1 MAEAMDQARPHA
13 GKPSAPSTP
22 QAALASPQAGAPR
35 GEAERGSSKPTERSP
50 AEAAASSFEAWI
62 LGSMTSG
69 IVGIDTE
76 AAVVTFN
83 AGAQRILG
91 CPEGELAQAIGRDCR
106 DVLAAEP
113 GVARLLI
120 ETLER
125 HSPLSRAE
133 LVLEG
138 GRDRLG
144 STIGF
149 TLSPVS
155 DEQGRLRGA
164 AMIFRDLTPIE
175 RSDEQERLRERL
187 AGLGQM
193 AAGLA
198 HEIRNPLAGMQ
209 VLAGLLRR
217 RLADRPD
224 DQALVAELTGG
235 LRALADTVT
244 ASLDFVRPL
253 APEHGPVDAGRLL
266 EDALALA
273 RRRVPFTGTV
283 VRDGDASLP
292 VLSAD
297 EDQLRTMLTNLIVN
311 AFESMATGEGADD
324 PCLTLGLRVRGG
336 ECAVTDAGVAEPE
349 LEITVADNGP
359 GVSPELREKVFY
371 PFFTTK
377 QSGSGVG
384 LATAQKIVASHGGS
398 LELES
403 PRGGGCTFR
412 VRLPVEPG
420 GAR

>member
-1 MAEAMDQARPHA
+1 MAEAIEQLPPEQGAPQA
-13 GKPSAPSTP
+13 GKP
-22 QAALASPQAGAPR
+22 GAQR
-35 GEAERGSSKPTERSP
+35 GEAERSPHEPAGAQRAEGERSHQG
-50 AEAAASSFEAWI
+50 FEAWI

-83 AGAQRILG
+83 EAAQHILG
-91 CPEGELAQAIGRDCR
+91 CPAGELAGAIGRDCR
-106 DVLAAEP
+106 DVLATEP
-113 GVARLLI
+113 GVARLLV

-125 HSPLSRAE
+125 HSSLSRAE

-138 GRDRLG
+138 GRNRLG

-149 TLSPVS
+149 TLSPVR
-155 DEQGRLRGA
+155 DPQGRLRGA

-198 HEIRNPLAGMQ
+198 HEIRNPLAGMA
-209 VLAGLLRR
+209 VLAGLLKR
-217 RLADRPD
+217 RLADRPEAL
-224 DQALVAELTGG
+224 ALVAELTGE
-235 LRALADTVT
+235 LRGLADTVT
-244 ASLDFVRPL
+244 ASLDFVRPMT
-253 APEHGPVDAGRLL
+253 PERAPVDAARLL

-273 RRRVPFTGTV
+273 RKRVPFAGAV
-283 VRDGDASLP
+283 VCDGDAWLP
-292 VLSAD
+292 PLSAD
-297 EDQLRTMLTNLIVN
+297 EEQLRTLLTNLILN
-311 AFESMATGEGADD
+311 ALESMATGEGAAD
-324 PCLTLGLRVRGG
+324 PRLVLGLHVRQT
-336 ECAVTDAGVAEPE
+336 ESAVADAGVPASEFV
-349 LEITVADNGP
+349 ITITDNGP
-359 GVSPELREKVFY
+359 GVAAELREKVFY

-403 PRGGGCTFR
+403 GRGEGCTFR
-412 VRLPVEPG
+412 IRLPVESDAERCEG
-420 GAR
+420 ER

>member
-1 MAEAMDQARPHA
+1 MAEAIEQP
-13 GKPSAPSTP
+13 P
-22 QAALASPQAGAPR
+22 PQAGAQR
-35 GEAERGSSKPTERSP
+35 GGAERSP
-50 AEAAASSFEAWI
+50 EGFEAWI

-83 AGAQRILG
+83 EGAQRILG
-91 CPEGELAQAIGRDCR
+91 CPTGELAGAIGRDCR

-125 HSPLSRAE
+125 HSSLSRAE

-138 GRDRLG
+138 GRNRLG

-149 TLSPVS
+149 TLSPVR
-155 DEQGRLRGA
+155 DAQGRLRGA

-198 HEIRNPLAGMQ
+198 HEIRNPLAGME
-209 VLAGLLRR
+209 VLAGLLKR

-224 DQALVAELTGG
+224 AQALVAELMGE

-244 ASLDFVRPL
+244 VSLDFVRPVAL
-253 APEHGPVDAGRLL
+253 ERGPVDAARLL

-273 RRRVPFTGTV
+273 RRRVPFAGTV
-283 VRDGDASLP
+283 VCSSDASLP
-292 VLSAD
+292 PLSAD

-311 AFESMATGEGADD
+311 ALESMATGEGAAD
-324 PCLTLGLRVRGG
+324 PRLALGLGVCQA
-336 ECAVTDAGVAEPE
+336 ESAVADAGVPASE
-349 LEITVADNGP
+349 LEITITDNGP
-359 GVSPELREKVFY
+359 GVSAELREKIFY

-403 PRGGGCTFR
+403 GRGEGCTFR
-412 VRLPVEPG
+412 IRLPVESDVERRDAERCEG
-420 GAR
+420 ER

>member
-1 MAEAMDQARPHA
+1 MAQAIDRTRP
-13 GKPSAPSTP
+13 S
-22 QAALASPQAGAPR
+22 QAGAAGAQRGAAERSPSQAATLRARR
-35 GEAERGSSKPTERSP
+35 GEAQPRPLTP
-50 AEAAASSFEAWI
+50 AESFEAWI

-69 IVGIDTE
+69 IVGIDVD

-91 CPEGELAQAIGRDCR
+91 CPKGDLAEAIGRDCR
-106 DVLAAEP
+106 EVLEGEP

-125 HSPLSRAE
+125 RSPLSRAE

-138 GRDRLG
+138 GRNRLG

-149 TLSPVS
+149 TLSPVR
-155 DEQGRLRGA
+155 DQQGGLRGA

-198 HEIRNPLAGMQ
+198 HEIRNPLAGME
-209 VLAGLLRR
+209 VLTGLLRR
-217 RLADRPD
+217 RLADRPA
-224 DQALVAELTGG
+224 DQALLSELTGE

-244 ASLDFVRPL
+244 ASLDFVRPA
-253 APEHGPVDAGRLL
+253 APERGPVDPARLL
-266 EDALALA
+266 QDSLALA
-273 RRRVPFTGTV
+273 RRRVPFAGTV
-283 VRDGDASLP
+283 VREGDASLP

-311 AFESMATGEGADD
+311 ALEAMATGERAAD
-324 PCLTLGLRVRGG
+324 PRLVLGLRLR
-336 ECAVTDAGVAEPE
+336 EADCAVGEAATAAPE
-349 LEITVADNGP
+349 LVITVADSGP
-359 GVSPELREKVFY
+359 GVAPDLREKVFY
-371 PFFTTK
+371 PFFSTK
-377 QSGSGVG
+377 QDGSGLG

-403 PRGGGCTFR
+403 ISGRGCTFHI
-412 VRLPVEPG
+412 RLPVDPG
-420 GAR
+420 DAR